1 MLAKAVSAINRT
13 IAAWTERNLG
23 LNTTSC
29 AGYVMH
35 FALLETTAAT
45 AEAAATIVVL
55 LLTSCTAVRATAWLV
70 GETFLSEEVLLR
82 SCENEF
88 GATIAAG

>member
-1 MLAKAVSAINRT
+1 MAEAVSAIYRT
-13 IAAWTERNLG
+13 VAAGAERNLG
-23 LNTTSC
+23 LNTACGAS
-29 AGYVMH
+29 YVMH

-82 SCENEF
+82 SSENEF
-88 GATIAAG
+88 GTTVAAG